1 LLQLSRRY
9 EVEYEEAKRKT
20 KESLHPLKLEL
31 AEVNDQ
37 VETYSSIY
45 PNRTLIIPSVCR
57 DDIVLL
63 RSTR

>member
-45 PNRTLIIPSVCR
+45 PNRTLIISSVCR